1 MTFYYMTLY
10 LWEYE
15 HMGRKKLHK
24 TKEQLLE
31 QQRARAK
38 RYYENHKERLNAAA
52 MDRYWRSKEV
62 DKKLS

>member
-1 MTFYYMTLY
+1 
-10 LWEYE
+10 
-15 HMGRKKLHK
+15 MGRKKLHK

-62 DKKLS
+62 DKTWLKN